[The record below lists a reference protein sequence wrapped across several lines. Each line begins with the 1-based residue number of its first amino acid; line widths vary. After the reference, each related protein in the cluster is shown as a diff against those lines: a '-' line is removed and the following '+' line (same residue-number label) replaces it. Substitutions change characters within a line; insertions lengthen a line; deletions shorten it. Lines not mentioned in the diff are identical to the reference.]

1 MKTSNVFSIL
11 SLLISNLIPI
21 YGVLFWGWKVFPILV
36 TYWLENIAIG
46 FWNVLKIKKCV
57 GEGKLPPGVIAV
69 KDSYVASSSK
79 KFLVG
84 FFIMHYGIFT
94 FVHGMLLFIFFG
106 FATQEKINMGEIMI
120 AFVFLI
126 ISHGISYYTNFLGR
140 EEFRQNSATLQ
151 MFKPYSRIVVMH
163 LVIIFGAFIVLSTG
177 SSIQVLLLLV
187 GMKIIVDLASHL
199 NEHKFGVLRHGSDI
213 S

>member
-1 MKTSNVFSIL
+1 MKASNFFPIL
-11 SLLISNLIPI
+11 SLLISNLIPV

-36 TYWLENIAIG
+36 TYWLENVTVG
-46 FWNVLKIKKCV
+46 FWNVFKIKKCV

-84 FFIMHYGIFT
+84 FFVVHYGIFT
-94 FVHGMLLFIFFG
+94 FVHGILLFTFFG
-106 FATQEKINMGEIMI
+106 LATQEKINPGEIVI
-120 AFVFLI
+120 AFIFLL

-140 EEFRQNSATLQ
+140 EEFRQNSATQQ
-151 MFKPYSRIVVMH
+151 MFKPYSRIIVMH

-177 SSIQVLLLLV
+177 SSTQVLLLLV

-199 NEHKFGVLRHGSDI
+199 FEHKFRIIPGNTA
-213 S
+213 